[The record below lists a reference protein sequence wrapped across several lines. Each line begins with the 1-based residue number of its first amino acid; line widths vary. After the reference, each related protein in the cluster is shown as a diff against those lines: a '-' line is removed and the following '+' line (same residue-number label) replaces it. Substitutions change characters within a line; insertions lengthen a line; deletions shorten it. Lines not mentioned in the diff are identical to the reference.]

1 MAEDKPGTE
10 FFEDLWK
17 KDVWTFETNAYEQ
30 ARFAHEIAMLKGRRY
45 GRALELGCGAGAFTA
60 LYAPLC
66 DSVLATDI
74 AQAAIDRARALALPN
89 VEFRAANAMN
99 HETWVK
105 EGPWDLIVFNDTI
118 CYLGWRYSFFDVAWF
133 ARQMRDALAR
143 DGRLLMAN
151 TMNPEGGD
159 YLLLPFVTLTYR
171 DLFKNVG
178 FRLEKEDRFTGARN
192 GVEFQVVETL
202 FSRGD

>member
-17 KDVWTFETNAYEQ
+17 KDVWTFETSAYEQ
-30 ARFAHEIAMLKGRRY
+30 ARFAHEIAMVKGRRY

-99 HETWVK
+99 HEAWVT
-105 EGPWDLIVFNDTI
+105 EGPWDLIVF
-118 CYLGWRYSFFDVAWF
+118 
-133 ARQMRDALAR
+133 
-143 DGRLLMAN
+143 
-151 TMNPEGGD
+151 
-159 YLLLPFVTLTYR
+159 
-171 DLFKNVG
+171 
-178 FRLEKEDRFTGARN
+178 
-192 GVEFQVVETL
+192 
-202 FSRGD
+202 

>member
-1 MAEDKPGTE
+1 MDG
-10 FFEDLWK
+10 LWK
-17 KDVWTFETNAYEQ
+17 RGDPWDFESSEYE
-30 ARFAHEIAMLKGRRY
+30 RGRCAHLLQLIEGRRY
-45 GRALELGCGAGAFTA
+45 ARTLEIGCGAGYLTRQLASLADQILA
-60 LYAPLC
+60 L
-66 DSVLATDI
+66 DI
-74 AQAAIDRARALALPN
+74 SQTAIDRARTLGAAPAA
-89 VEFRAANAMN
+89 VDFRVGNIMEYKPEAD
-99 HETWVK
+99 
-105 EGPWDLIVFNDTI
+105 GPWDLIVFTDTI

-159 YLLLPFVTLTYR
+159 YLLLPFATLTYR